1 MDETVFYYETSL
13 SEALDIM
20 KNGLPEARY
29 VLDQWRQEYNCRRPQ
44 PTPPKQLR
52 LRRLDSALG
61 WHTPGAFAAS
71 LAAPAV
77 GA

>member
-20 KNGLPEARY
+20 KSGLPEARY

-44 PTPPKQLR
+44 PTR
-52 LRRLDSALG
+52 
-61 WHTPGAFAAS
+61 H
-71 LAAPAV
+71 PAN
-77 GA
+77 GGQSRTHPEYWRGKNWGK